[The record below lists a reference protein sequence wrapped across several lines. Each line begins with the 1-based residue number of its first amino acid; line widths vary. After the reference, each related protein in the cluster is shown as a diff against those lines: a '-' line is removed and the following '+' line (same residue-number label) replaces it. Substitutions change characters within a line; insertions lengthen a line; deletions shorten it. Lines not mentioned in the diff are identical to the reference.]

1 MILGDKYGLK
11 FTWKIIDSVIW
22 VVAPQVTVQ
31 YRWKTIQKGHRD
43 LVKGDRFKQ
52 VKNCGNLGEKNWGL
66 W

>member
-11 FTWKIIDSVIW
+11 FTWRIIDSVIW

-43 LVKGDRFKQ
+43 LKGDRFKQ
-52 VKNCGNLGEKNWGL
+52 VKNCGNSGEKNWGL